1 MASITISE
9 LRPTGYELFSD
20 SETFM
25 TDLVDSELDI
35 MGGRAAGGLAA
46 ASGCNSGFLCCI
58 TRAEV
63 ADALVITRAE
73 VADALVL

>member
-35 MGGRAAGGLAA
+35 MGGLAA
-46 ASGCNSGFLCCI
+46 ASGCGSGFLCCI
-58 TRAEV
+58 TRAE
-63 ADALVITRAE
+63 A
-73 VADALVL
+73 ADALVL

>member
-9 LRPTGYELFSD
+9 LHPTGYELFSD

-35 MGGRAAGGLAA
+35 MGGLAA
-46 ASGCNSGFLCCI
+46 ASGCGSALLCCI
-58 TRAEV
+58 TRAA
-63 ADALVITRAE
+63 ADAL
-73 VADALVL
+73 AL

>member
-35 MGGRAAGGLAA
+35 MGGLAA
-46 ASGCNSGFLCCI
+46 ASGCGSALLCCI

-63 ADALVITRAE
+63 QAE
-73 VADALVL
+73 MMI